1 MPSNKLSN
9 IILKKFDKNLYEKSQ
24 EFPTNKINI
33 VLIKEEPL
41 LKIRSIILDNDREFH
56 LVINQKKLE
65 IFHDCPSFLIH
76 SSKDEKICI
85 HFIKLLLIIKEN
97 VALKFLED
105 FERYTLTS
113 EDVGS
118 IKKSKNFSIL
128 ANNCFKTNNCIEGLN
143 YLNKA
148 IINQCECENIIE
160 KYFEMAIENNLF
172 IEFFEFVKSGYDN
185 DLEDHFIKFNNYIE
199 KGFRRFLSSIS
210 DYTFFDILR
219 TLKSMDRIFEIK
231 DLSFTTSLIG
241 KFKEMSK
248 SPDFN
253 NKYFS
258 IYFIKR
264 HMEKLIN
271 NHQEFEDLLNQNLL
285 ESLRKDSIKYFLA
298 EIDNFCIIDKLKLL
312 KKQFEV
318 LEIPEESYSNEYRNY
333 KNEIKGLEKK
343 VYLKKFAFLRL
354 LIEKYNLKIAKVGF
368 RKKRNTYIV
377 NHDKENLNNPV
388 YNYIISHLGFFG
400 LDLQTIKSSEIG
412 INYFIVNELFHDD
425 LSKFA
430 DIFYYRKQFWGE
442 VEEFRINSIDGFSLF
457 SKLLDYSYDIDQKYS
472 NINDVMIIEWDLAN
486 KPIQG
491 SIVNAYGS
499 QIIIPDHNNPLFHDL
514 KPFDLS
520 YCKKSPVKIEGSL
533 IKTINIISKCSF
545 KDAITS
551 VARGMEFIEGFYP
564 ISLVKEVLNKKLNP
578 FTANDMVFNNPNKE
592 FVPNYNNFIKAFREF
607 LFDFINREKEYV
619 LESLKTNIDEK
630 ITQIISL
637 INLTNELAGL
647 DLPYSELIK
656 KTLLPGINL
665 KEFKSNFQEEIHNFL
680 INLLKKRDIG
690 STIIINIKKLKNT
703 PFFKYSKEILDIR
716 KGEFESTKI
725 FSYEGIYDIS
735 ELRNTYYG
743 KKFMSIL
750 DIGLK
755 PTIKPDIFF
764 KISNYAAKLNLNLN
778 IEKRQLT

>member
-85 HFIKLLLIIKEN
+85 HFIKILLIIKEK

-113 EDVGS
+113 EDAGS
-118 IKKSKNFSIL
+118 AKKSKNFTIL

-160 KYFEMAIENNLF
+160 KYFEMAIANNLF

-185 DLEDHFIKFNNYIE
+185 DLEDHFFKFNNYIE
-199 KGFRRFLSSIS
+199 KGFRRFLSTVS

-231 DLSFTTSLIG
+231 DLSFITSLIG

-271 NHQEFEDLLNQNLL
+271 NHQEFEDLLTQNLL
-285 ESLRKDSIKYFLA
+285 ESLRKDSIKYFLG

-442 VEEFRINSIDGFSLF
+442 VEEYRINSIDGFSLF

-578 FTANDMVFNNPNKE
+578 FTANDMVVNNPNKE

-665 KEFKSNFQEEIHNFL
+665 KEFKSNFQEEIHKFI
-680 INLLKKRDIG
+680 INLLKKREIG

-716 KGEFESTKI
+716 KDEFESTKI
-725 FSYEGIYDIS
+725 FSHEGIHDIS

-743 KKFMSIL
+743 KKFLSIL

-755 PTIKPDIFF
+755 PTIKPDILF

-778 IEKRQLT
+778 IEKRLLT